1 MSGHPGSTRRDI
13 SHNSFNDHTRINLGD
28 VYNHVHYSSPHA
40 MPHAGVIHVIPCP
53 RNEDLVL
60 RLDLIERLDELL
72 PSTLESYSAAL
83 WDLGGSGETQIALN
97 YAYRRCDTDKECCV
111 FWVHADS
118 EATFS
123 ADYKTIGQ
131 KLGVNDQLKGSR
143 FLDAVRAAIEAKPR
157 WLMVIDNADD
167 LRLFGVGRQAKA
179 RE

>member
-83 WDLGGSGETQIALN
+83 WEPTEDAIPTKNVVSSGSMLI
-97 YAYRRCDTDKECCV
+97 
-111 FWVHADS
+111 
-118 EATFS
+118 
-123 ADYKTIGQ
+123 
-131 KLGVNDQLKGSR
+131 
-143 FLDAVRAAIEAKPR
+143 AKPPFQPTTR
-157 WLMVIDNADD
+157 PSDRNSGLMTS
-167 LRLFGVGRQAKA
+167 
-179 RE
+179 